1 MSQRNI
7 SDTAYE
13 TIYWHV
19 MQHPMS
25 SIVGTVKHTGYSYG
39 TVRAAIAEMVQE
51 GAIIRRR
58 IGKGS
63 QHATYANFVT

>member
-1 MSQRNI
+1 
-7 SDTAYE
+7 
-13 TIYWHV
+13 
-19 MQHPMS
+19 
-25 SIVGTVKHTGYSYG
+25 
-39 TVRAAIAEMVQE
+39 MVQE

>member
-1 MSQRNI
+1 
-7 SDTAYE
+7 
-13 TIYWHV
+13 